1 MFSGFKFKLGGVVLG
16 VSLLAGLS
24 PAQAQERTLKLA
36 TQTTAGTATY
46 DASLKFA
53 ELVKAKSGGK
63 LNVKVFGGGTLG
75 KDVAVVSSMQGG
87 TIDMCVM
94 NSSLL
99 AGVVREMGILDFP
112 FVFNNEKEAY
122 TVLDGPFGK
131 KLHGLLTPK
140 GVVGLSYWEQG
151 WRQFHTGKKQ
161 ITKAD
166 DLVGMKIRVIETP
179 IYTDFMNAM
188 GANATPLPYPEL
200 YTALEQKAID
210 GGTQPITNVVNA
222 KLYEVQKYL
231 THQPHVQPAVDPD
244 RQEGLG
250 QPVAGRPEDRAGSR
264 RRARDYQ
271 RKISLERNA
280 KGLEELKK
288 LMTVNALPP
297 AELAKMADKA
307 KPVVAKYT
315 LIVGEPLVKEMNAE
329 VAKVAGRNDPWRPR
343 GWRRGAGT
351 AKG

>member
-1 MFSGFKFKLGGVVLG
+1 MTHPSRRPIGVLALAAM
-16 VSLLAGLS
+16 LLAASGQ
-24 PAQAQERTLKLA
+24 AAAQERTLKLA

-46 DASLKFA
+46 DASVKFA
-53 ELVKAKSGGK
+53 ELVKAKTGGQI
-63 LNVKVFGGGTLG
+63 VIKVYGGGTLG

-87 TIDMCVM
+87 TIDFCVM

-99 AGVVREMGILDFP
+99 AGVAREMGILDFP
-112 FVFNNEKEAY
+112 FVFRSEKEAY
-122 TVLDGPFGK
+122 AVLDGSFGK

-151 WRQFHTGKKQ
+151 WRQFHTGRKQ
-161 ITKAD
+161 ITVAD

-179 IYTDFMNAM
+179 IYTDFMRAM

-210 GGTQPITNVVNA
+210 GGTQPVTNVVNA

-231 THQPHVQPAVDPD
+231 TLTNHMYSPQSVLIGKKSWDSLTPAQQKAVQEAAD
-244 RQEGLG
+244 E
-250 QPVAGRPEDRAGSR
+250 
-264 RRARDYQ
+264 ARDLQ
-271 RKISLERNA
+271 RTLSQQRNA
-280 KGLEELKK
+280 QGLDELKSK
-288 LMTVNALPP
+288 MTINSLPP

-315 LIVGEPLVKEMNAE
+315 AIVGEPLVAELNAE
-329 VAKVAGRNDPWRPR
+329 LARVRAG
-343 GWRRGAGT
+343 
-351 AKG
+351 K